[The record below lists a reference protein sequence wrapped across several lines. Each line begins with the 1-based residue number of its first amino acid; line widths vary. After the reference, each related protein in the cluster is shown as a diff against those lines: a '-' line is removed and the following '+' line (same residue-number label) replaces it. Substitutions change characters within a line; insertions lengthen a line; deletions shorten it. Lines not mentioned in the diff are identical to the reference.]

1 MRNERSLFWKKCPFI
16 KLLLPL
22 AAGILLQW
30 YLPLPVHFWW
40 AGLLL
45 GGAGLALFFVIPLFD
60 RYRYSFISGL
70 FSILLFISTG
80 ALLLRQ
86 KDIRNNPGWIGRH
99 YRVDDGLLVRL
110 EEPPVEKPRSWKAV
124 TRVRFLLQDGNK
136 IPVKGRII
144 CYFKKDSAFQLR
156 YGSELLLKKTIQPI
170 LHSGNPGS
178 FDYRRYCLFQ
188 GITHQLY
195 LEADDYRPVTVSK
208 SRSFRAFLFNL
219 REKLLE
225 ILRKNI
231 RGEKEPG
238 LAEALLIGYKND
250 LEPTLVQAY
259 ARTGVVHII
268 AISGLHLGLIYWLLG
283 LLLMPLKKNKRLR
296 WLYPLLIITGLW
308 LFSLLAGAQ
317 PSILRSALMFTCIVC
332 AESLSR
338 KTSVYNSLAL
348 SAFILLCINPFWLW
362 DIGFQLS
369 YAAVLSILVFY
380 RPVYNWFYI
389 KNKILD
395 SLWKLNAVTLAAQV
409 LTLPFCVY
417 HFHQFPNLFL
427 LSNFLAVPL
436 SSLVL
441 LGEILLCTIAFLP
454 GLALQAGKIITWLI
468 RLMNNY
474 IEAID
479 RIPFSQWYGLQLSIP
494 QAILLLAA
502 ITGFAYWLMTRSV
515 KGLTGALLA
524 FLCFSGLRFW
534 SFYKCNQQEQ
544 LIIYQ
549 VPRGSALDIM
559 KGRHYLFIGDS
570 SLQADAATRNF
581 HLQPARIL
589 FRVKETTQLP
599 GLFRQ
604 GSCLQL
610 GEKKILLLRQPL
622 SSRLPGKRM
631 AIDLLVIS
639 GNHAAEKTLL
649 NGTLQPEQ
657 VVLDG
662 SVPFWRVQS
671 WKKILDSL
679 HIPFH
684 TVSESGAFVMKLN

>member
-1 MRNERSLFWKKCPFI
+1 MRPEHSLFWKKSPFI

-30 YLPLPVHFWW
+30 YRPLQVHFWW

-45 GGAGLALFFVIPLFD
+45 GGAGLALFFFIPLFD

-86 KDIRNNPGWIGRH
+86 KDIRNNPEWIGRH
-99 YRVDDGLLVRL
+99 YRVNDGLLVRL

-124 TRVRFLLQDGNK
+124 TRVRFLLQDGKK

-156 YGSELLLKKTIQPI
+156 FGSELLLKKTIQPI

-178 FDYRRYCLFQ
+178 FNYRRYCLFQ

-195 LEADDYRPVTVSK
+195 LEPDDYRLVTGSK
-208 SRSFRAFLFNL
+208 SRSFRAFLFDL
-219 REKLLE
+219 RENLLE

-231 RGEKEPG
+231 RGEKELG

-250 LEPTLVQAY
+250 LDTSLVQAY

-283 LLLMPLKKNKRLR
+283 LLLLPLKKNKRFR

-348 SAFILLCINPFWLW
+348 SAFTLLCINPFWLW

-441 LGEILLCTIAFLP
+441 LGEILLCTIAFIP
-454 GLALQAGKIITWLI
+454 GLALLAGKSIAWLI
-468 RLMNNY
+468 RFMNNY

-494 QAILLLAA
+494 QALWLLAA
-502 ITGFAYWLMTRSV
+502 ITGFAYWLMTRFV
-515 KGLTGALLA
+515 KGLTGALFA
-524 FLCFSGLRFW
+524 FLCFSGLRSW
-534 SFYKCNQQEQ
+534 SFYQCNQQEQ

-549 VPRGSALDIM
+549 VPRGSALDII
-559 KGRHYLFIGDS
+559 KGRRYLFIGDS
-570 SLQADAATRNF
+570 SLQADDATRNF

-589 FRVKETTQLP
+589 FRVKEATQLP
-599 GLFRQ
+599 GLLRQ
-604 GSCLQL
+604 GPCLQV
-610 GEKKILLLRQPL
+610 GGRKILLLRQPL
-622 SSRLPGKRM
+622 YSRLPGKRM
-631 AIDLLVIS
+631 AIDLLVVS
-639 GNHAAEKTLL
+639 GNYATEKTVL
-649 NGTLQPEQ
+649 NRILQPDQ

-679 HIPFH
+679 HIPCH
-684 TVSESGAFVMKLN
+684 AVSESGAFVMKLN